1 MKIYWN
7 IRKFKSRSFGSQH
20 SIENRFVF
28 QQIQS
33 ESLFGAFV
41 TSQRSFRRYEFFQV
55 NLLINT
61 VLTAW
66 GAYCLSQLRV
76 KVPREILSNVGYI
89 GMGGSKGYGFQQ
101 LYWPFSFSN
110 RAWFGTLVLN

>member
-1 MKIYWN
+1 M
-7 IRKFKSRSFGSQH
+7 
-20 SIENRFVF
+20 
-28 QQIQS
+28 
-33 ESLFGAFV
+33 
-41 TSQRSFRRYEFFQV
+41 
-55 NLLINT
+55 NLHINT

-76 KVPREILSNVGYI
+76 KVPREILSYVGYI

-110 RAWFGTLVLN
+110 RAWFGTLVLNWGN